1 MKGSKIP
8 GTHAQTHQ
16 LRVPGGSGH
25 LWEHP
30 ETQVS
35 QNTKVVLITEWDSRW
50 RKDGTGS
57 KKRVKALDRKLCPAI
72 PDLGSLW
79 LPSLSVTVCLYQL

>member
-8 GTHAQTHQ
+8 GTCTDTPAA
-16 LRVPGGSGH
+16 VPGGSGH

-50 RKDGTGS
+50 RKVEQGP
-57 KKRVKALDRKLCPAI
+57 RK
-72 PDLGSLW
+72 G
-79 LPSLSVTVCLYQL
+79 